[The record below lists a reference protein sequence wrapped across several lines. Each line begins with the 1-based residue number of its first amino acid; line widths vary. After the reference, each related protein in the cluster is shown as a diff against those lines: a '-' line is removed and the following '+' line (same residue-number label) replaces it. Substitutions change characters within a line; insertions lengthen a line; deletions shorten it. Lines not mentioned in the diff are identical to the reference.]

1 VAQLSSDAKG
11 RAAQVARTS
20 YGRLIALLAAPTRDI
35 SAAEDALSDA
45 LEQALVRWPQVG
57 VPENPEAWLLT
68 VARNR
73 QRDRYKSAAYR
84 TSVPLDDT
92 LEHVAGL
99 TGPLIE
105 ADEWSD
111 SDAIPDKRLALMFVC
126 AHPAIDPTVRAPLM
140 LQTVLGFSTDQIAQ
154 AFAIPAPTMAQRL
167 VRAKRRIRDTGVPF
181 VIPERSTMPG
191 RLTDV
196 LEAIYGT
203 YAIDWQGIEGTH
215 ERDSMS
221 GEALY
226 LAETLAELT
235 DGEPEALGLA
245 ALICLSLARVTARTD
260 AAGRLIPLPEQD
272 MSRWDTQL
280 IARGEA
286 LLMRSHRQANIGRFQ
301 LEAAIQSAHCA
312 RRVTGATDWSAVRRL
327 YDALITL
334 APTLGALVSRAAVIG
349 EIDGPDAGIAALD
362 EIDEPAVA
370 RFQPAWATRA
380 HLLARAEHPTAA
392 AAAYER
398 AISLTTDA
406 AARDYLRTAL
416 SELG

>member
-1 VAQLSSDAKG
+1 
-11 RAAQVARTS
+11 
-20 YGRLIALLAAPTRDI
+20 
-35 SAAEDALSDA
+35 
-45 LEQALVRWPQVG
+45 
-57 VPENPEAWLLT
+57 
-68 VARNR
+68 
-73 QRDRYKSAAYR
+73 
-84 TSVPLDDT
+84 
-92 LEHVAGL
+92 
-99 TGPLIE
+99 
-105 ADEWSD
+105 
-111 SDAIPDKRLALMFVC
+111 MFVC

-140 LQTVLGFSTDQIAQ
+140 LQTVLGFRTDQIAQ

-370 RFQPAWATRA
+370 RFQPAWATLA

>member
-1 VAQLSSDAKG
+1 VAQPSSDAQV

-45 LEQALVRWPQVG
+45 LEQALVRWPEVG

-84 TSVPLDDT
+84 TSVPLDDA
-92 LEHVAGL
+92 LEHAA
-99 TGPLIE
+99 TGTGHALE

-181 VIPERSTMPG
+181 VVPERSSMPG

-203 YAIDWQGIEGTH
+203 YAIDWHGIEGTH

-235 DGEPEALGLA
+235 EGEPEALGLA
-245 ALICLSLARVTARTD
+245 ALICLSLARATARTD

-280 IARGEA
+280 IERGEA
-286 LLMRSHRQANIGRFQ
+286 LLMLAHRQANIGRFQ

-312 RRVTGATDWSAVRRL
+312 RRVTGVTDWSAVRRL
-327 YDALITL
+327 YDALISL

-349 EIDGPDAGIAALD
+349 EIDGVDAGIAALD
-362 EIDEPAVA
+362 AIDEPAVA
-370 RFQPAWATRA
+370 RFQPAWAARA
-380 HLLARAEHPTAA
+380 YLLARAEHPAAA

-406 AARDYLRTAL
+406 AARDYLRAAL
-416 SELG
+416 TELG